1 LAPFDGLIWPRL
13 KAESVNLFWGFSPG
27 NEDGLATRRSKVE
40 RYEQIRREYEHGAGT
55 IRAVARR
62 LGVHRREVRQ
72 ALASAMPPERKR
84 PERERPRLAPAL
96 PFIDA
101 ILEADRRTP
110 RKQRH
115 TAHRIWSRL
124 RQEQPE
130 IVVGESTVREY
141 VRQRKQAMG
150 LLGHEVFV
158 PQSYQ
163 FGGEAQVDWYEIWSE
178 FDGQPRKVYIFC
190 MRSMASGAAFHRAYP
205 HATQQAFLEAHELA
219 FAWFGG
225 VFRVLR
231 FDNLSSAVKKILRGY
246 QREETTRFIAFRSHW
261 GFQAEFCTP
270 GEGHEKGGVE
280 GEGGQFRRNYLVPVP
295 KVRNLEELNRILK
308 SGADEEQARLI
319 TGRSQTIGVAM
330 LAEREHLLPLAEEG
344 FDLAALHFPHVNQS
358 GCVKVLTNFYS
369 TPLPVGTRVTAKVY
383 SACVEVWHEGHCV
396 ARHERCYERHQQ
408 VLELEHYLDVFE
420 RKPGALAG
428 STALEQCRAQGRW
441 PASYDRF
448 WARVSEREGRQAG
461 TRAMIEVLLLSRTCG
476 AARVRQAVEEALGMG
491 TCSLSAIRYLL
502 SVDRLPATS
511 EAVAVEI
518 GQLRRYDR
526 PQPSM
531 EAYEQLRPNWAAPA
545 QTDSGSRMANWPVA
559 TEVVQ

>member
-1 LAPFDGLIWPRL
+1 M
-13 KAESVNLFWGFSPG
+13 
-27 NEDGLATRRSKVE
+27 E

-383 SACVEVWHEGHCV
+383 SACVEIWHEGHCV